1 MQRLIQDIKTGNFNQ
16 IYLLYGEEAYLRRQY
31 RDRLKEAIIGDDT
44 MNYHYYEGKNIA
56 VGEVIDQAQT
66 LPFFAE
72 KRLILVE
79 NSGLFKSGGET
90 LADYLKEPAP
100 TAYFVFVDTE
110 VDKRSRLY
118 KRVQSGGC
126 AVEFTVQDEAILKR
140 WILGMVKKENKKISG
155 QALDFSWK
163 RQALTWRISA
173 GKQKSFFAT
182 ALIRRP

>member
-79 NSGLFKSGGET
+79 NSGLFKSGGV
-90 LADYLKEPAP
+90 YGP
-100 TAYFVFVDTE
+100 
-110 VDKRSRLY
+110 
-118 KRVQSGGC
+118 G
-126 AVEFTVQDEAILKR
+126 
-140 WILGMVKKENKKISG
+140 
-155 QALDFSWK
+155 
-163 RQALTWRISA
+163 
-173 GKQKSFFAT
+173 
-182 ALIRRP
+182 